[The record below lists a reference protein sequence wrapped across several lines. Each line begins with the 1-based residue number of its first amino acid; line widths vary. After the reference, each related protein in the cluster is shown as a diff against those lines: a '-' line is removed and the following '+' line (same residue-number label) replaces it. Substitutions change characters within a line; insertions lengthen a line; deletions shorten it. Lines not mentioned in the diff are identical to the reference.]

1 MDPNYS
7 VIRDCTVLLK
17 LTQCLTVQNQMKSRG
32 LKLTL
37 FREVRHKLVKTICNA
52 FCCMLVN
59 KAYFSWHSI
68 FPNLFSAFILII
80 YLSFKTEQCRS

>member
-1 MDPNYS
+1 MDPRYS
-7 VIRDCTVLLK
+7 VVKGLHCNIKANTVK
-17 LTQCLTVQNQMKSRG
+17 MQNQMESKG

-37 FREVRHKLVKTICNA
+37 FGEVSHKLVKTICNA

-59 KAYFSWHSI
+59 KAHFSWHSI

-80 YLSFKTEQCRS
+80 